1 MNVELS
7 LDLPE
12 TVRLNQTELKMILL
26 YSLFDKG
33 ILSSGQA
40 AKVAGVSRRYFLEN
54 ASTYGV
60 SIFQYDA
67 EEIKEEITQWQ

>member
-1 MNVELS
+1 MNVEIS

-12 TVRLNQTELKMILL
+12 TIRLNQVELKMILL

-40 AKVAGVSRRYFLEN
+40 AKVAGISRRFFLEN
-54 ASTYGV
+54 ASKYGV

-67 EEIKEEITQWQ
+67 EEIKKEISQWQ

>member
-1 MNVELS
+1 MNIEIS

-12 TVRLNQTELKMILL
+12 TVQLTRVELKMMLL
-26 YSLFDKG
+26 YSLFEKG

-40 AKVAGVSRRYFLEN
+40 AKVAGVPRRLFLED
-54 ASTYGV
+54 ASKYGV

-67 EEIKEEITQWQ
+67 EEIEKELSEWQ